1 MHKEPSKTY
10 FLAEELDL
18 KKANNI
24 GSLLYEKLSFVKTS
38 ESETDKPNESSQYNQ
53 DKYPSDKWPYPIDI
67 PLDELLAIFDEKKKM
82 NKTYTNIRLRLENI

>member
-18 KKANNI
+18 KKANNKR
-24 GSLLYEKLSFVKTS
+24 SLLYEQLPFLKTS
-38 ESETDKPNESSQYNQ
+38 ESETDKSNESLQYSQ

-67 PLDELLAIFDEKKKM
+67 PLDELLAIFDEKNKK
-82 NKTYTNIRLRLENI
+82 KL